1 VDRLQPR
8 LTIHLTREVGS
19 EPDVLKAG
27 RRQGGS
33 GGPRVFALH
42 VHKERRR
49 KMSGKRLKA
58 LIAAAL
64 LALAVAL
71 SVSSPPQLVPPIV
84 LAEECEATASGGC

>member
-1 VDRLQPR
+1 
-8 LTIHLTREVGS
+8 
-19 EPDVLKAG
+19 
-27 RRQGGS
+27 
-33 GGPRVFALH
+33 
-42 VHKERRR
+42 
-49 KMSGKRLKA
+49 MSGKRLKA